1 MSAHY
6 TPPLPDPWTGRP
18 SAEQAYIHE
27 VVRPVAIDALSG
39 EDIKAETTCILGY
52 ACDEGVRRNLG
63 RPGAAKGPQAF
74 RQKLAK
80 LPWHLGTRPLLDT
93 GTWSPVEADLEGCQ
107 EAFSH
112 SVTRILETGGF
123 PLGIG
128 GGHDMAFAHY
138 RGIRDFLP
146 KGSHLGILN
155 FDAHLDLRQ
164 PKPGPHSGSPFFQ
177 IAKDCETRGEMFQ
190 YGCMGVRADANP
202 PELFR
207 RAADWGVWLLDRD
220 ALAARRPSNAME
232 ALQAFMAA
240 SDQLYLSIDLDGFSS
255 AYAPGVSAASPLGFS
270 PAEVFPLLDAILKS
284 GKLIAADLA
293 ELNPDFDRDGQTAQL
308 AAGLA
313 HRILHMRS
321 TG

>member
-6 TPPLPDPWTGRP
+6 SPPLPEAWTGRA
-18 SAEQAYIHE
+18 SGERAYIHE
-27 VVRPVAIDALSG
+27 VVQPAAIDALSG
-39 EDIKAETTCILGY
+39 QYLESGTPCILGY
-52 ACDEGVRRNLG
+52 ACDEGVRRNQG
-63 RPGAAKGPQAF
+63 RPGAANGPQAF
-74 RQKLAK
+74 RQKLGK
-80 LPWHLGTRPLLDT
+80 LPWHLGSQPLLDT
-93 GTWSPVEADLEGCQ
+93 GDWSPVDADLESCQ
-107 EAFSH
+107 EGFSH
-112 SVTRILETGGF
+112 SVTRILNLGGF

-128 GGHDMAFAHY
+128 GGHDLAYAHY

-146 KGSHLGILN
+146 EGSRLGILN

-164 PKPGPHSGSPFFQ
+164 PGPAPHSGSPFFQ
-177 IAKDCETRGEMFQ
+177 IAKDCEAGGEGFH
-190 YGCMGVRADANP
+190 YGCMGLRADANP

-220 ALAARRPSNAME
+220 SLARPGQSAAME
-232 ALQAFMAA
+232 GLQAFMDA
-240 SDQLYLSIDLDGFSS
+240 SDHLYLTIDLDGFSS

-293 ELNPDFDRDGQTAQL
+293 ELNPAFDRDGQTAQL

-313 HRILHMRS
+313 HRIMHNRNKS
-321 TG
+321 